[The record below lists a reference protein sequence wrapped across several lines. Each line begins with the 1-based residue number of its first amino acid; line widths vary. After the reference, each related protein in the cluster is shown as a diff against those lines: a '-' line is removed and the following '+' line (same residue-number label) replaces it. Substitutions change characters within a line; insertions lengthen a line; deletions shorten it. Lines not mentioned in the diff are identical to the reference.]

1 MFSLF
6 LILLASVASGII
18 VGIKTT
24 WYFGI
29 SAFFMTHVVLMWI
42 VLTVWDI
49 FRKREG

>member
-6 LILLASVASGII
+6 LIVLASIASGII
-18 VGIKTT
+18 VGIKTA
-24 WYFGI
+24 WYLGF
-29 SAFFMTHVVLMWI
+29 SAFFITQNVLMLI